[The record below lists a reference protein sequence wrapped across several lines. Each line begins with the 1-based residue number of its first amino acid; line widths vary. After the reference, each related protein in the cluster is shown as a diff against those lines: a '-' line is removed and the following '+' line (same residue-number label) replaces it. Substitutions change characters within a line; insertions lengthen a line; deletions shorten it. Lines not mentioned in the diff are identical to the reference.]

1 MYSSQSYLELEKAR
15 RQFREAEQKLNRNRL
30 SLEQAEKAYQIR
42 KDRFDEGLERTTD
55 LLQAEQ
61 QQSSMRL
68 AFNQSIFEFN
78 YAQLYVQFL
87 ANTSTYEN

>member
-1 MYSSQSYLELEKAR
+1 GKNIAKLQEETAGLDQSKLEASMYTSQSYLELEKAR

-55 LLQAEQ
+55 LL
-61 QQSSMRL
+61 
-68 AFNQSIFEFN
+68 
-78 YAQLYVQFL
+78 
-87 ANTSTYEN
+87 